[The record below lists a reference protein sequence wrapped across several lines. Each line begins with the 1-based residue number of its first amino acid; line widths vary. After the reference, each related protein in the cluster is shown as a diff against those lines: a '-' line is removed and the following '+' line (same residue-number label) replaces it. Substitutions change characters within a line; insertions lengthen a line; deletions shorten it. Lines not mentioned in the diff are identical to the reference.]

1 MSGKRLLAIVV
12 IFVLASAAWLALAGS
27 VQVRTTSTDDRL
39 GSVVGGLW
47 GSAQSQQAPE
57 FRYSPSDPASR
68 MEIAG
73 SDISAAFKLTQRR
86 KGLIWYAT
94 YVVDFKAAYKIK
106 NPTERPIETTMT
118 FSFPDAAGTYDGFA
132 VKVGGADVPVEYRD
146 GKAYASFPIAPGA
159 TATVVTGYKTNGLD
173 RWQYLPSPGGAGVVR
188 DFKLAM
194 TTDFSK
200 IDFPADG
207 VSPTSSTKVDDGWNL
222 VWNYA
227 SVVSG
232 RSIGIVMPVPPNPG
246 PLVSR
251 ITAFAPVSLLF
262 FFAALILLTA
272 TSGIRLHPVHYGFL
286 AAAFFAFDLLL
297 AYLAD
302 QIDINLA
309 FIIAAATSIALV
321 VGYLLVVV
329 GRNRALVEIAI
340 SQFVFLVLFSYSFF
354 FRIHRTGYHHR
365 GGADAC
371 VLHGQDGKGRLGC
384 GVSQEA
390 AQSDAAAL
398 ESAAARV
405 RAGARAKLS
414 GATDSTEPASCAERL
429 AESCPALCPG
439 LPASGILDS
448 HTKTRSA
455 EASNYR
461 ERRHLPAR
469 NRRARSRD
477 SRWRTAAC
485 RGPRPGA
492 RTPA

>member
-1 MSGKRLLAIVV
+1 
-12 IFVLASAAWLALAGS
+12 
-27 VQVRTTSTDDRL
+27 
-39 GSVVGGLW
+39 
-47 GSAQSQQAPE
+47 
-57 FRYSPSDPASR
+57 

-86 KGLIWYAT
+86 KGLLWYAT
-94 YVVDFKAAYKIK
+94 YVVDFKAAYKVK

-146 GKAYASFPIAPGA
+146 GKAYASFAMAPGA
-159 TATVVTGYKTNGLD
+159 TANVVTGYKTNGLD

-194 TTDFSK
+194 TTDFAK

-222 VWNYA
+222 VWSYA

-232 RSIGIVMPVPPNPG
+232 RPIGIIMPVPPNPG

-309 FIIAAATSIALV
+309 FMIAATTSIALV

-354 FRIHRTGYHHR
+354 FSGFTGLAITI
-365 GGADAC
+365 GA
-371 VLHGQDGKGRLGC
+371 VLTLAYFMAKTAKVDWDVVFPKKPPKVMPPLWSPQPP
-384 GVSQEA
+384 VYA
-390 AQSDAAAL
+390 PAPAQSQQAAPAPPSPPAAP
-398 ESAAARV
+398 SA
-405 RAGARAKLS
+405 
-414 GATDSTEPASCAERL
+414 
-429 AESCPALCPG
+429 
-439 LPASGILDS
+439 
-448 HTKTRSA
+448 
-455 EASNYR
+455 
-461 ERRHLPAR
+461 
-469 NRRARSRD
+469 
-477 SRWRTAAC
+477 
-485 RGPRPGA
+485 
-492 RTPA
+492 